1 MNRRRLYGTEATIDA
16 AVALAKDNLDKTLV
30 VMYIGQLVADGFA
43 AWELLDNGDIEVR
56 FTSGEAYLLAEATIL
71 RIA

>member
-16 AVALAKDNLDKTLV
+16 AVALAKDNPDKTLV